1 LAQLTFYGFKK
12 QETKM
17 KRIVIAAA
25 LGVASAL
32 ISLAVAQEVYPSRS
46 ITIVVPFGAGSG
58 SDIGARLIGQ
68 KLGEAMGQTVMID
81 NRPGANGSIAAV
93 YVAKAKPDGYTLLI
107 GTNSTHGANP
117 GLLKDMRYD
126 PVKDFAP
133 VNRIAIYTSIIV
145 ATPSLP
151 VRTMRELIALGKTQ
165 ELTLATGNASGMVQS
180 ETLARAV
187 KWKPLLRVPFKSNPP
202 AMTEV
207 MAGRVQ
213 LMFSDIAT
221 VQAQVKS
228 GALRALAVTSKDR
241 SALMPELPTF
251 IESGVPDYDLSGW
264 VALLAPAGTPQAI
277 LNKLNAEITR
287 ILNVPDVRN
296 KFLDLGA
303 EPSPMTVPQVTAW
316 VQKEVATWT
325 QLVKEAGIQPE

>member
-1 LAQLTFYGFKK
+1 MKK
-12 QETKM
+12 
-17 KRIVIAAA
+17 IVIAAA
-25 LGVASAL
+25 LGAAYAL
-32 ISLAVAQEVYPSRS
+32 GSLAIAQDAYPSRP

-68 KLGEAMGQTVMID
+68 KLGESMGQAVVID
-81 NRPGANGSIAAV
+81 NKPGANGSIGAT

-117 GLLKDMRYD
+117 GLLKEMRYD
-126 PVKDFAP
+126 PVKDFQP
-133 VNRIAIYTSIIV
+133 INRVAIYSSIIV
-145 ATPSLP
+145 ANPALP
-151 VRTMRELIALGKTQ
+151 VKNMRELIALGKTQ
-165 ELTLATGNASGMVQS
+165 ELTLATGNASGVVQS
-180 ETLARAV
+180 ETLARAA

-213 LMFSDIAT
+213 LMFSDIAAA
-221 VQAQVKS
+221 QAQVKS
-228 GALRALAVTSKDR
+228 GALRALAVTSKER
-241 SALMPELPTF
+241 SALMPDLPTF

-264 VALLAPAGTPQAI
+264 VALLAPAGTPPTI
-277 LNKLNAEITR
+277 VNKLNAEITR
-287 ILNVPDVRN
+287 ILGMPDVRG

-316 VQKEVATWT
+316 VQKEVTTWT

>member
-1 LAQLTFYGFKK
+1 MKK
-12 QETKM
+12 
-17 KRIVIAAA
+17 VIFAAA
-25 LGVASAL
+25 LGVASCTLA
-32 ISLAVAQEVYPSRS
+32 SLAGAQEAYPARP
-46 ITIVVPFGAGSG
+46 ITIVVPFSAGSG

-68 KLGEAMGQTVMID
+68 KLGEAMGQSVVID
-81 NRPGANGSIAAV
+81 NKPGANGSIGAS
-93 YVAKAKPDGYTLLI
+93 YVGKAKPDGYTLLI

-117 GLLKDMRYD
+117 GLLKEMRYD

-145 ATPSLP
+145 ATPALP
-151 VRTMRELIALGKTQ
+151 VKNMRELIALGKTQ
-165 ELTLATGNASGMVQS
+165 ELTLATGNASGVVQS
-180 ETLARAV
+180 ETLARYA

-241 SALMPELPTF
+241 SALMPDLPTF

-264 VALLAPAGTPQAI
+264 VALFAPAGTPPAVVSR
-277 LNKLNAEITR
+277 LNAEVTR
-287 ILNVPDVRN
+287 ILNLPDVRS
-296 KFLDLGA
+296 KLLDLGA
-303 EPSPMTVPQVTAW
+303 EPSPMAVQQVTAW
-316 VQKEVATWT
+316 VQREVTTWT
-325 QLVKEAGIQPE
+325 QLVKDAGIQPE

>member
-1 LAQLTFYGFKK
+1 MKKVIFAAVLGIASCTFATLAG
-12 QETKM
+12 
-17 KRIVIAAA
+17 
-25 LGVASAL
+25 
-32 ISLAVAQEVYPSRS
+32 AQDAYPNRP

-58 SDIGARLIGQ
+58 SDIGARVIGQ
-68 KLGEAMGQTVMID
+68 KLGEAMGQPVVID
-81 NRPGANGSIAAV
+81 NRPGANGSIAAS
-93 YVAKAKPDGYTLLI
+93 YVAKTKPDGYTLFV

-117 GLLKDMRYD
+117 ALLKDIRYD
-126 PVKDFAP
+126 PIKDFAP

-145 ATPSLP
+145 ANPALP
-151 VRTMRELIALGKTQ
+151 VRNMRELIALGKTQ
-165 ELTLATGNASGMVQS
+165 ELTLATGNASGVVQS
-180 ETLARAV
+180 ETLARYA

-228 GALRALAVTSKDR
+228 GALRALAVTSRDR
-241 SALMPELPTF
+241 SALMPDLPTF
-251 IESGVPDYDLSGW
+251 IESGIPDYDLSGW
-264 VALLAPAGTPQAI
+264 VALFAPAGTPLAVV
-277 LNKLNAEITR
+277 NKLNAEITR
-287 ILNVPDVRN
+287 ILNLPDVRG

-303 EPSPMTVPQVTAW
+303 EPGPMSVPQFTAW
-316 VQKEVATWT
+316 VQKEVTTWT

>member
-1 LAQLTFYGFKK
+1 MKK
-12 QETKM
+12 
-17 KRIVIAAA
+17 IVIAAA
-25 LGVASAL
+25 LCAAYALTPTASA
-32 ISLAVAQEVYPSRS
+32 QETFPSRP

-58 SDIGARLIGQ
+58 SDIGARVVGQ
-68 KLGEAMGQTVMID
+68 KLGEALGQSVVVD
-81 NRPGANGSIAAV
+81 NRPGANGTIAAT

-117 GLLKDMRYD
+117 GLVKDLRYD
-126 PVKDFAP
+126 PVKDFQP

-145 ATPSLP
+145 ANPSLP
-151 VRTMRELIALGKTQ
+151 VKNMRELIALGKTQ
-165 ELTLATGNASGMVQS
+165 ELTLATGNASGIVQS
-180 ETLARAV
+180 ETLARAA

-228 GALRALAVTSKDR
+228 GALHALAVTSKDR

-251 IESGVPDYDLSGW
+251 IESGVPEYDLSGW
-264 VALLAPAGTPQAI
+264 VALLAPAGTPPAVVG
-277 LNKLNAEITR
+277 KLNAEVTR
-287 ILNVPDVRN
+287 ILNLADVRS

-325 QLVKEAGIQPE
+325 RLVKEAGIQPE

>member
-1 LAQLTFYGFKK
+1 MKK
-12 QETKM
+12 ILIT
-17 KRIVIAAA
+17 AA
-25 LGVASAL
+25 LGAAYAFT
-32 ISLAVAQEVYPSRS
+32 SLAGAQEAYPSRP

-68 KLGEAMGQTVMID
+68 KLGEAMGQAVVID
-81 NRPGANGSIAAV
+81 NKPGANGSIGAT

-117 GLLKDMRYD
+117 GLLKEMRYD
-126 PVKDFAP
+126 PVKDFQP
-133 VNRIAIYTSIIV
+133 VNRVAIYSSIIV
-145 ATPSLP
+145 ANPALP
-151 VRTMRELIALGKTQ
+151 VKNMRELIALGKTQ
-165 ELTLATGNASGMVQS
+165 ELTLATGNASGVVQS
-180 ETLARAV
+180 ETLARTA
-187 KWKPLLRVPFKSNPP
+187 KWKQLLRVPFKSNPP

-213 LMFSDIAT
+213 LMFSDIASA
-221 VQAQVKS
+221 QAQVKS
-228 GALRALAVTSKDR
+228 GALRALAVTSKER
-241 SALMPELPTF
+241 SALMPDLPTF

-264 VALLAPAGTPQAI
+264 VALLAPVGTPPAI
-277 LNKLNAEITR
+277 VNKLNAEITR
-287 ILNVPDVRN
+287 ILGMPDVRG

-316 VQKEVATWT
+316 VQKEVTTWT

>member
-1 LAQLTFYGFKK
+1 
-12 QETKM
+12 M
-17 KRIVIAAA
+17 KTLLLAAA
-25 LGVASAL
+25 WGVASCAL
-32 ISLAVAQEVYPSRS
+32 TSFASAQDAYPSHA

-58 SDIGARLIGQ
+58 SDIGARVIGQ
-68 KLGEAMGQTVMID
+68 KLGEALGQSVVID
-81 NRPGANGSIAAV
+81 NKPGANGSIAAA
-93 YVAKAKPDGYTLLI
+93 YVAKAKPDGYTLFV

-117 GLLKDMRYD
+117 GLLKEMRYD

-145 ATPSLP
+145 ANPALP
-151 VRTMRELIALGKTQ
+151 VKTMRELIAYGKTQ
-165 ELTLATGNASGMVQS
+165 ELTLATGNASGVVQS
-180 ETLARAV
+180 ETLARYA
-187 KWKPLLRVPFKSNPP
+187 KWKLLRVPFKSNPQ

-221 VQAQVKS
+221 VQAHVKS
-228 GALRALAVTSKDR
+228 GALRALAVTSKER

-264 VALLAPAGTPQAI
+264 VALLAPAGTPPAVV
-277 LNKLNAEITR
+277 NKLNAEVTR
-287 ILNVPDVRN
+287 ILNMPDVRS

-303 EPSPMTVPQVTAW
+303 EPSPMSVPQVTAW
-316 VQKEVATWT
+316 VQKEVSTWT